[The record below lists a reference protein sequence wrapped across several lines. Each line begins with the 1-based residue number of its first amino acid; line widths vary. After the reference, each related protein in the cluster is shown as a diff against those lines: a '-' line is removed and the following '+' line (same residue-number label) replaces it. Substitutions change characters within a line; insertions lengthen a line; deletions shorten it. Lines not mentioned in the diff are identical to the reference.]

1 MAGVMKFPD
10 QHKTKFLPLFFS
22 GVILLLSACSAGGQE
37 PPPDPGVT
45 TPIYAQLSVNGVNQK
60 ALYEFNLEHKGE
72 VQIEVRDYTK
82 LSEGGKQGVDL
93 LMTEITA
100 GRGPDIIELGTSGE
114 TSQLSYRR
122 LAEQGYLEDLWP
134 YIEEDP
140 GLGRGE
146 NGLLKGVL
154 EAPLQA
160 AKINGGLY
168 AIFEK
173 VQLHTLV
180 GAKSVVGDHPG
191 WTPEELLNI
200 FAAMP
205 DGSVILED
213 YHNWKDPS
221 VKQRFFTSLLY
232 GFSDLFIDW
241 EEGKCFFDGDRFRSL
256 LELTSCL
263 PDQHDLERV
272 CANQFEAQSEHFNRL
287 RDGVVML
294 EDTGFGNMVEWRTR
308 YDWFF
313 GGSSYV
319 GYPVDDGSSGSYF
332 EPVGIK
338 LAMSST
344 CRDKE
349 AAWLYM
355 RQMYNLPVN
364 YEIRGFHVGKTWYR
378 TELRAAMTDLCYTR
392 IGTEIV
398 QFPPLTRKEH
408 ARIQE
413 LCDSTARSSL
423 LVDQELVDLV
433 MEAAGPYFAGDKTLD
448 ETVRLIQSR
457 AELYVNENR

>member
-1 MAGVMKFPD
+1 M
-10 QHKTKFLPLFFS
+10 
-22 GVILLLSACSAGGQE
+22 
-37 PPPDPGVT
+37 
-45 TPIYAQLSVNGVNQK
+45 
-60 ALYEFNLEHKGE
+60 
-72 VQIEVRDYTK
+72 
-82 LSEGGKQGVDL
+82 
-93 LMTEITA
+93 
-100 GRGPDIIELGTSGE
+100 
-114 TSQLSYRR
+114 
-122 LAEQGYLEDLWP
+122 EDLWP

-272 CANQFEAQSEHFNRL
+272 CANQLEAQSEHFNRL

-344 CRDKE
+344 CRNKE

-355 RQMYNLPVN
+355 RQMYYSLGK
-364 YEIRGFHVGKTWYR
+364 YGQGIDVGKMLYR
-378 TELRAAMTDLCYTR
+378 RELRAAMTDLCYTR

>member
-1 MAGVMKFPD
+1 MK
-10 QHKTKFLPLFFS
+10 KRALSVLAAC
-22 GVILLLSACSAGGQE
+22 ILLFSACSAGGQE

-45 TPIYAQLSVNGVNQK
+45 TLIYAKISENGVDQK
-60 ALYEFNLEHKGE
+60 RLSAFNREHKGE

-272 CANQFEAQSEHFNRL
+272 CANQLEAQSEHFNRL

-294 EDTGFGNMVEWRTR
+294 EDAGFGHWGEWRTR

-313 GGSSYV
+313 GESSYV

-344 CRDKE
+344 CRNKE

-355 RQMYNLPVN
+355 RQMYYSLGK
-364 YEIRGFHVGKTWYR
+364 YGQGIDVGKMLYR
-378 TELRAAMTDLCYTR
+378 RELRAAMTDLCYTR
-392 IGTEIV
+392 IGTEII
-398 QFPPLTRKEH
+398 QFLPLTRKEH

>member
-1 MAGVMKFPD
+1 MKSLD
-10 QHKTKFLPLFFS
+10 QHKTQFLPLFFS
-22 GVILLLSACSAGGQE
+22 SVILLLAACSAGGQKAVLE
-37 PPPDPGVT
+37 ADPGVT
-45 TPIYAQLSVNGVNQK
+45 TLIYAQLSANGVNQEVLNK
-60 ALYEFNLEHKGE
+60 FNLEHKGE

-294 EDTGFGNMVEWRTR
+294 EDAGFGHWGEWRTR

-313 GGSSYV
+313 GESSYV

-344 CRDKE
+344 CRNKE

-355 RQMYNLPVN
+355 RQMYYSLGK
-364 YEIRGFHVGKTWYR
+364 YGQGIDVGKMLYR
-378 TELRAAMTDLCYTR
+378 RELRAAMTDLCYTR

>member
-1 MAGVMKFPD
+1 MK
-10 QHKTKFLPLFFS
+10 KRALSVLAAC
-22 GVILLLSACSAGGQE
+22 ILLFSACSAGGQE

-45 TPIYAQLSVNGVNQK
+45 TLIYAQLSANGVNQK
-60 ALYEFNLEHKGE
+60 ALYQFNREHKGE
-72 VQIEVRDYTK
+72 MQIEVRDYTK

-272 CANQFEAQSEHFNRL
+272 CANQLEAQSEHFNRL

-294 EDTGFGNMVEWRTR
+294 EDAGFGHWGEWRTR

-313 GGSSYV
+313 GESSYV

-344 CRDKE
+344 CRNKE

-355 RQMYNLPVN
+355 RQMYYSLGK
-364 YEIRGFHVGKTWYR
+364 YGQGIDVGKMLYR
-378 TELRAAMTDLCYTR
+378 RELRAAMTDLCYTR

>member
-1 MAGVMKFPD
+1 MK
-10 QHKTKFLPLFFS
+10 KRALSVLAAC
-22 GVILLLSACSAGGQE
+22 ILLFSACSAGGQE

-45 TPIYAQLSVNGVNQK
+45 TLIYAKISENGVDQK
-60 ALYEFNLEHKGE
+60 RLSAFNREHKGE

-272 CANQFEAQSEHFNRL
+272 CANQLEAQSEHFNRL

-344 CRDKE
+344 CRNKE

-355 RQMYNLPVN
+355 RQMYYSLGK
-364 YEIRGFHVGKTWYR
+364 YGQGIDVGKMLYR
-378 TELRAAMTDLCYTR
+378 RELRAAMTDLCYTR

>member
-1 MAGVMKFPD
+1 MKRFWV
-10 QHKTKFLPLFFS
+10 FLLTAALAFT
-22 GVILLLSACSAGGQE
+22 ACSAGGQE

-45 TPIYAQLSVNGVNQK
+45 TLIYAQLSANSVNQK
-60 ALYEFNLEHKGE
+60 ALYQFNLEHKGE

-140 GLGRGE
+140 GLGWGE

-173 VQLHTLV
+173 AQLHTLV
-180 GAKSVVGDHPG
+180 GAKSVVGDRTG
-191 WTPEELLNI
+191 WTPEELLDT

-241 EEGKCFFDGDRFRSL
+241 EEGKCFFDGERFRSL

-344 CRDKE
+344 CRNKE

-355 RQMYNLPVN
+355 RQMYYSLGK
-364 YEIRGFHVGKTWYR
+364 YGQGIDVGKMLYR
-378 TELRAAMTDLCYTR
+378 RELRAAMTDLCYTR

>member
-1 MAGVMKFPD
+1 MKRFWV
-10 QHKTKFLPLFFS
+10 FLLAAALAFT
-22 GVILLLSACSAGGQE
+22 ACSAGGRE

-45 TPIYAQLSVNGVNQK
+45 TLIYAQLSANGVNQK
-60 ALYEFNLEHKGE
+60 ALYEFNREHKGE

-100 GRGPDIIELGTSGE
+100 GRGPDIIELGTSRE

-180 GAKSVVGDHPG
+180 GAKSMVGDHPG

-272 CANQFEAQSEHFNRL
+272 CANQLEAQSEHFNRL

-294 EDTGFGNMVEWRTR
+294 EDAGFGHWGEWRTR

-313 GGSSYV
+313 GESSYV

-355 RQMYNLPVN
+355 RQMYYSLGK
-364 YEIRGFHVGKTWYR
+364 YGQGIDVGKMLYR
-378 TELRAAMTDLCYTR
+378 RELRAAMTDLCYTR

>member
-1 MAGVMKFPD
+1 MKRFWV
-10 QHKTKFLPLFFS
+10 FLLAAALAFT
-22 GVILLLSACSAGGQE
+22 ACSAGGRE

-45 TPIYAQLSVNGVNQK
+45 TLIYAQLSANGVNQEVLNK
-60 ALYEFNLEHKGE
+60 FNLEHKGE

-241 EEGKCFFDGDRFRSL
+241 AEGKCFFDGDRFRSL

-272 CANQFEAQSEHFNRL
+272 CANQLEAQSEHFNRL

-294 EDTGFGNMVEWRTR
+294 EDAGFGHWGEWRTR

-313 GGSSYV
+313 GESSYV

-344 CRDKE
+344 CRNKE

-355 RQMYNLPVN
+355 RQMYYSLGK
-364 YEIRGFHVGKTWYR
+364 YGQGIDVGKMLYR
-378 TELRAAMTDLCYTR
+378 RELRAAMTDLCYTR

>member
-1 MAGVMKFPD
+1 MKRFWV
-10 QHKTKFLPLFFS
+10 FLLAAALAFT
-22 GVILLLSACSAGGQE
+22 ACSAGGQE
-37 PPPDPGVT
+37 PPPDPGVIT
-45 TPIYAQLSVNGVNQK
+45 LIYAQLSANSVNQK
-60 ALYEFNLEHKGE
+60 ALYQFNLEHKGE

-272 CANQFEAQSEHFNRL
+272 CANQLEAQSEHFNRL

-294 EDTGFGNMVEWRTR
+294 EDAGFGHWGEWRTR

-313 GGSSYV
+313 GESSYV

-344 CRDKE
+344 CRNKE

-355 RQMYNLPVN
+355 RQMYYSLGK
-364 YEIRGFHVGKTWYR
+364 YGQGIDVGKMLYR
-378 TELRAAMTDLCYTR
+378 RELRAAMTDLCYTR

>member
-1 MAGVMKFPD
+1 MK
-10 QHKTKFLPLFFS
+10 KRALSVLAAC
-22 GVILLLSACSAGGQE
+22 ILLFSACSAGGQE

-45 TPIYAQLSVNGVNQK
+45 TLIYAQLSVNGVNQK
-60 ALYEFNLEHKGE
+60 ALYEFNREHKGE

-355 RQMYNLPVN
+355 RQMYYSLGK
-364 YEIRGFHVGKTWYR
+364 YGQGIDVGKMLYR
-378 TELRAAMTDLCYTR
+378 RELRAAMTDLCYTR

-448 ETVRLIQSR
+448 ETVQLIQNR
-457 AELYVNENR
+457 AALYVNEQK

>member
-1 MAGVMKFPD
+1 MK
-10 QHKTKFLPLFFS
+10 KRALSVLAAC
-22 GVILLLSACSAGGQE
+22 ILLFSACSAGGQE

-45 TPIYAQLSVNGVNQK
+45 TLIYAQLSVNGVNQK

-100 GRGPDIIELGTSGE
+100 GRGPDIIELGPSGE

-294 EDTGFGNMVEWRTR
+294 EDAGFGHWGEWRTR

-344 CRDKE
+344 CRNKE

-355 RQMYNLPVN
+355 RQMYYSLGK
-364 YEIRGFHVGKTWYR
+364 YGQGIDVGKMLYR
-378 TELRAAMTDLCYTR
+378 RELRAAMTDLCYTR

>member
-1 MAGVMKFPD
+1 MK
-10 QHKTKFLPLFFS
+10 KRALSVLAAC
-22 GVILLLSACSAGGQE
+22 ILLFSACSAGGQE

-45 TPIYAQLSVNGVNQK
+45 TLIYAQLSVNGVNQK
-60 ALYEFNLEHKGE
+60 ALYEFNREHKGE
-72 VQIEVRDYTK
+72 MQIEVRDYTK

-294 EDTGFGNMVEWRTR
+294 EDAGFGHWGEWRTR

-313 GGSSYV
+313 GESSYV

-344 CRDKE
+344 CRNKE

-355 RQMYNLPVN
+355 RQMYYSLGK
-364 YEIRGFHVGKTWYR
+364 YGQGIDVGKMLYR
-378 TELRAAMTDLCYTR
+378 RELRAAMTDLCYTR

>member
-1 MAGVMKFPD
+1 MK
-10 QHKTKFLPLFFS
+10 KRALSVLAAC
-22 GVILLLSACSAGGQE
+22 ILLFSACSAGGQE
-37 PPPDPGVT
+37 PPPDPGVIT
-45 TPIYAQLSVNGVNQK
+45 LIYAQLSANSVNQK
-60 ALYEFNLEHKGE
+60 ALYQFNLEHKGE

-241 EEGKCFFDGDRFRSL
+241 EEGKCFFDGERFRSL

-272 CANQFEAQSEHFNRL
+272 CANQLEAQSEHFNRL

-344 CRDKE
+344 CRNKE

-355 RQMYNLPVN
+355 RQMYYSLGK
-364 YEIRGFHVGKTWYR
+364 YGQGIDVGKMLYR
-378 TELRAAMTDLCYTR
+378 RELRAAMTDLCYTR

>member
-1 MAGVMKFPD
+1 MKRFWV
-10 QHKTKFLPLFFS
+10 FLLAAALAFT
-22 GVILLLSACSAGGQE
+22 ACSAGGQKAVLE
-37 PPPDPGVT
+37 ADPGVT
-45 TPIYAQLSVNGVNQK
+45 TLIYAQLSANGVNQEVLNK
-60 ALYEFNLEHKGE
+60 FNLEHKGE

-100 GRGPDIIELGTSGE
+100 GRGPDIIELGTSRE

-180 GAKSVVGDHPG
+180 GAKSMVGDHPG

-344 CRDKE
+344 CRNKE

-355 RQMYNLPVN
+355 RQMYYSLGK
-364 YEIRGFHVGKTWYR
+364 YGQGIDVGKMLYR
-378 TELRAAMTDLCYTR
+378 RELRAAMTDLCYTR

>member
-1 MAGVMKFPD
+1 MKRFWV
-10 QHKTKFLPLFFS
+10 FLLAAALAFT
-22 GVILLLSACSAGGQE
+22 ACSAGGQE
-37 PPPDPGVT
+37 PPPDPGVIT
-45 TPIYAQLSVNGVNQK
+45 LIYAQLSANSVNQK
-60 ALYEFNLEHKGE
+60 ALYQFNLEHKGE

-100 GRGPDIIELGTSGE
+100 GRGPGIIELGTPGE

-344 CRDKE
+344 CRNKE

-355 RQMYNLPVN
+355 RQMYYSLGK
-364 YEIRGFHVGKTWYR
+364 YGQGIDVGKMLYR
-378 TELRAAMTDLCYTR
+378 RELRAAMTDLCYTR

>member
-1 MAGVMKFPD
+1 MKRFWV
-10 QHKTKFLPLFFS
+10 FLLAAALAFT
-22 GVILLLSACSAGGQE
+22 ACSAGGQKAVLE
-37 PPPDPGVT
+37 ADPGVT
-45 TPIYAQLSVNGVNQK
+45 TLIYAQLSANGVNQEVLNK
-60 ALYEFNLEHKGE
+60 FNLEHKGE

-100 GRGPDIIELGTSGE
+100 GRGPDIIELGTSRE

-294 EDTGFGNMVEWRTR
+294 EDAGFGHWGEWRTR

-313 GGSSYV
+313 GESSYV

-344 CRDKE
+344 CRNKE

-355 RQMYNLPVN
+355 RQMYYSLGK
-364 YEIRGFHVGKTWYR
+364 YGQGIDVGKMLYR
-378 TELRAAMTDLCYTR
+378 RELRAAMTDLCYTR
-392 IGTEIV
+392 IGAEII

>member
-1 MAGVMKFPD
+1 MKFPD
-10 QHKTKFLPLFFS
+10 QRKTKFLPLFFS

-45 TPIYAQLSVNGVNQK
+45 TLIYAQLSVNGVNQK
-60 ALYEFNLEHKGE
+60 ALYEFNREHKGE

-180 GAKSVVGDHPG
+180 GAKSVVGDHPA

-241 EEGKCFFDGDRFRSL
+241 EEGKCFFDGERFRSL

-338 LAMSST
+338 LAMSSA

-392 IGTEIV
+392 IGTEII
-398 QFPPLTRKEH
+398 QFLPLTRKEH

>member
-1 MAGVMKFPD
+1 MKRFWV
-10 QHKTKFLPLFFS
+10 FLLAAALAFT
-22 GVILLLSACSAGGQE
+22 ACSAGGQE
-37 PPPDPGVT
+37 QAPDPGVT
-45 TPIYAQLSVNGVNQK
+45 TLIYAQLSANSVNQK
-60 ALYEFNLEHKGE
+60 ALYQFNLEHKGE

-100 GRGPDIIELGTSGE
+100 GRGPDIIELGSSGE

-140 GLGRGE
+140 GLGREE

-173 VQLHTLV
+173 AQLHTLV
-180 GAKSVVGDHPG
+180 GAKSVVGDRTG
-191 WTPEELLNI
+191 WTPEELLDT

-241 EEGKCFFDGDRFRSL
+241 EEGKCFFDGERFRSL
-256 LELTSCL
+256 LELTSRL
-263 PDQHDLERV
+263 PDQNDLERV
-272 CANQFEAQSEHFNRL
+272 CANQLEAQNEHFNRL

-294 EDTGFGNMVEWRTR
+294 EDTGFGNLVGWRTR

-313 GGSSYV
+313 GESAYV
-319 GYPVDDGSSGSYF
+319 GYPVDDGSPGSYF

-349 AAWLYM
+349 AAWQYM
-355 RQMYNLPVN
+355 RQMYDLPV
-364 YEIRGFHVGKTWYR
+364 EIRGFNVGKAWYR
-378 TELRAAMTDLCYTR
+378 RELRSAMTDLCYTR

>member
-1 MAGVMKFPD
+1 MK
-10 QHKTKFLPLFFS
+10 KRALSVLAAC
-22 GVILLLSACSAGGQE
+22 ILLFSACSAGGQE

-45 TPIYAQLSVNGVNQK
+45 TLIYAQLSANGVNQK
-60 ALYEFNLEHKGE
+60 ALYQFNREHKGE
-72 VQIEVRDYTK
+72 MQIEVRDYTK

-294 EDTGFGNMVEWRTR
+294 EDAGFGHWGEWRTR

-313 GGSSYV
+313 GESSYV

-355 RQMYNLPVN
+355 RQMYYSLGK
-364 YEIRGFHVGKTWYR
+364 YGQGIDVGKMLYR
-378 TELRAAMTDLCYTR
+378 RELRAAMTDLCYTR

>member
-1 MAGVMKFPD
+1 MK
-10 QHKTKFLPLFFS
+10 KRALSVLAAC
-22 GVILLLSACSAGGQE
+22 ILLFSACSAGGQE

-45 TPIYAQLSVNGVNQK
+45 TLIYAQLSANGVNQK
-60 ALYEFNLEHKGE
+60 ALYQFNREHKGE
-72 VQIEVRDYTK
+72 MQIEVRDYTK

-294 EDTGFGNMVEWRTR
+294 EDAGFGHWGEWRTR

-313 GGSSYV
+313 GESSYV

-344 CRDKE
+344 CRNKE

-355 RQMYNLPVN
+355 RQMYYSLGK
-364 YEIRGFHVGKTWYR
+364 YGQGIDVGKMLYR
-378 TELRAAMTDLCYTR
+378 RELRAAMTDLCYTR

>member
-1 MAGVMKFPD
+1 MKRFWV
-10 QHKTKFLPLFFS
+10 FLLTAALAFT
-22 GVILLLSACSAGGQE
+22 ACSAGGQE
-37 PPPDPGVT
+37 PPPDPGVIT
-45 TPIYAQLSVNGVNQK
+45 LIYAQLSANSVNQK
-60 ALYEFNLEHKGE
+60 ALYQFNLEHKGE

-173 VQLHTLV
+173 AQLHTLV
-180 GAKSVVGDHPG
+180 GAKSVVGDRTG
-191 WTPEELLNI
+191 WTPEELLDT

-272 CANQFEAQSEHFNRL
+272 CANQLEAQSEHFNRL

-294 EDTGFGNMVEWRTR
+294 EDAGFGHWGEWRTR

-313 GGSSYV
+313 GESSYV

-355 RQMYNLPVN
+355 RQMYYSLGK
-364 YEIRGFHVGKTWYR
+364 YGQGIDVGKMLYR
-378 TELRAAMTDLCYTR
+378 RELRAAMTDLCYTR

>member
-1 MAGVMKFPD
+1 MK
-10 QHKTKFLPLFFS
+10 KRALSVLAAC
-22 GVILLLSACSAGGQE
+22 ILLFSACSAGGQE
-37 PPPDPGVT
+37 PPPDPGVIT
-45 TPIYAQLSVNGVNQK
+45 LIYAQLSANSVNQK
-60 ALYEFNLEHKGE
+60 ALYQFNLEHKGE

-180 GAKSVVGDHPG
+180 GAKSMVGDHPG

-241 EEGKCFFDGDRFRSL
+241 EEGKCFFDGERFRSL

-294 EDTGFGNMVEWRTR
+294 EDAGFGHWGEWRTR

-313 GGSSYV
+313 GESSYV

-355 RQMYNLPVN
+355 RQMYYSLGK
-364 YEIRGFHVGKTWYR
+364 YGQGIDVGKMLYR
-378 TELRAAMTDLCYTR
+378 RELRAAMTDLCYTR

>member
-1 MAGVMKFPD
+1 MKRFWV
-10 QHKTKFLPLFFS
+10 FLLAAALAFT
-22 GVILLLSACSAGGQE
+22 ACSAGGQE
-37 PPPDPGVT
+37 PPPDPGVIT
-45 TPIYAQLSVNGVNQK
+45 LIYPQLSANSVNQK
-60 ALYEFNLEHKGE
+60 ALYQFNLEHKGE

-272 CANQFEAQSEHFNRL
+272 CANQLEAQSEHFNRL

-294 EDTGFGNMVEWRTR
+294 EDAGFGHWGEWRTR

-313 GGSSYV
+313 GESSYV

-344 CRDKE
+344 CRNKE

-355 RQMYNLPVN
+355 RQMYYSLGK
-364 YEIRGFHVGKTWYR
+364 YGQGIDVGKMLYR
-378 TELRAAMTDLCYTR
+378 RELRAAMTDLCYTR

>member
-1 MAGVMKFPD
+1 MKRFWV
-10 QHKTKFLPLFFS
+10 FLLAAALAFT
-22 GVILLLSACSAGGQE
+22 ACSAGGQKAVLE
-37 PPPDPGVT
+37 ADPGVT
-45 TPIYAQLSVNGVNQK
+45 TLIYAQLSVNGVNQK
-60 ALYEFNLEHKGE
+60 ALYEFNREHKGE

-272 CANQFEAQSEHFNRL
+272 CANQLEAQSEHFNRL

-294 EDTGFGNMVEWRTR
+294 EDAGFGHWGEWRTR

-313 GGSSYV
+313 GESSYV

-344 CRDKE
+344 CRNKE

-355 RQMYNLPVN
+355 RQMYYSLGK
-364 YEIRGFHVGKTWYR
+364 YGQGIDVGKMLYR
-378 TELRAAMTDLCYTR
+378 RELRAAMTDLCYTR

>member
-1 MAGVMKFPD
+1 MKRFWV
-10 QHKTKFLPLFFS
+10 FLLAAALAFT
-22 GVILLLSACSAGGQE
+22 ACSAGGRE

-45 TPIYAQLSVNGVNQK
+45 TLIYAQLSANGVNQEVLNK
-60 ALYEFNLEHKGE
+60 FNLEHKGE

-173 VQLHTLV
+173 AQLHTLV
-180 GAKSVVGDHPG
+180 GAKSVVGDRTG
-191 WTPEELLNI
+191 WTPEELLDT

-213 YHNWKDPS
+213 YQNWKDPS

-241 EEGKCFFDGDRFRSL
+241 EEGKCFFDGERFRSL
-256 LELTSCL
+256 LELTSRL
-263 PDQHDLERV
+263 PDQNDLERV
-272 CANQFEAQSEHFNRL
+272 CANQLEAQSEHFNRL

-294 EDTGFGNMVEWRTR
+294 EDTGFGHRGEWRTR

-313 GGSSYV
+313 GESAYV
-319 GYPVDDGSSGSYF
+319 GYPVDDGSPGSYF

-344 CRDKE
+344 CRNKE

-355 RQMYNLPVN
+355 RQMYYSLGK
-364 YEIRGFHVGKTWYR
+364 YGQGIDVGKMLYR
-378 TELRAAMTDLCYTR
+378 RELRAAMTDLCYTR

-398 QFPPLTRKEH
+398 QFLPLTRKEH

>member
-1 MAGVMKFPD
+1 MKSLD
-10 QHKTKFLPLFFS
+10 QHKTQFLPLFFS
-22 GVILLLSACSAGGQE
+22 SVILLLAACSAGGQKAVLE
-37 PPPDPGVT
+37 ADPGVT
-45 TPIYAQLSVNGVNQK
+45 TLIYAQLSANGVNQEVLNK
-60 ALYEFNLEHKGE
+60 FNLEHKGE

-241 EEGKCFFDGDRFRSL
+241 EEGKCFFDGERFRSL

-344 CRDKE
+344 CRNKE

-355 RQMYNLPVN
+355 RQMYYSLGK
-364 YEIRGFHVGKTWYR
+364 YGQGIDVGKMLYR
-378 TELRAAMTDLCYTR
+378 RELRAAMTDLCYTR

>member
-1 MAGVMKFPD
+1 MK
-10 QHKTKFLPLFFS
+10 KRALSVLAAC
-22 GVILLLSACSAGGQE
+22 ILLFSACSAGGQE

-45 TPIYAQLSVNGVNQK
+45 TLIYAQLSANGVNQK
-60 ALYEFNLEHKGE
+60 ALYQFNREHKGE
-72 VQIEVRDYTK
+72 MQIEVRDYTK

-272 CANQFEAQSEHFNRL
+272 CANQLEAQSEHFNRL

-313 GGSSYV
+313 GESSYV

-344 CRDKE
+344 CRNKE

-355 RQMYNLPVN
+355 RQMYYSLGK
-364 YEIRGFHVGKTWYR
+364 YGQGIDVGKMLYR
-378 TELRAAMTDLCYTR
+378 RELRAAMTDLCYTR
-392 IGTEIV
+392 IGTEII
-398 QFPPLTRKEH
+398 QFLPLTRKEH

>member
-1 MAGVMKFPD
+1 MK
-10 QHKTKFLPLFFS
+10 KRALSVLAAC
-22 GVILLLSACSAGGQE
+22 ILLFSACSAGGQE

-45 TPIYAQLSVNGVNQK
+45 TLIYAKISENGVDQK
-60 ALYEFNLEHKGE
+60 RLSAFNREHKGE

-294 EDTGFGNMVEWRTR
+294 EDAGFGHWGEWRTR

-313 GGSSYV
+313 GESSYV

-344 CRDKE
+344 CRNKE

-355 RQMYNLPVN
+355 RQMYYSLGK
-364 YEIRGFHVGKTWYR
+364 YGQGIDVGKMLYR
-378 TELRAAMTDLCYTR
+378 RELRAAMTDLCYTR
-392 IGTEIV
+392 IGTEII
-398 QFPPLTRKEH
+398 QFLPLTRKEH

>member
-1 MAGVMKFPD
+1 MK
-10 QHKTKFLPLFFS
+10 KRALSVLAAC
-22 GVILLLSACSAGGQE
+22 ILLFSACSAGGQE

-45 TPIYAQLSVNGVNQK
+45 TLIYAQLSANGVNQK
-60 ALYEFNLEHKGE
+60 ALYQFNREHKGE
-72 VQIEVRDYTK
+72 MQIEVRDYTK

-313 GGSSYV
+313 GESSYV

-344 CRDKE
+344 CRNKE

-355 RQMYNLPVN
+355 RQMYYSLGK
-364 YEIRGFHVGKTWYR
+364 YGQGIDVGKMLYR
-378 TELRAAMTDLCYTR
+378 RELRAAMTDLCYTR

>member
-1 MAGVMKFPD
+1 MK
-10 QHKTKFLPLFFS
+10 KRALSVLAAC
-22 GVILLLSACSAGGQE
+22 ILLFSACSAGGQE

-45 TPIYAQLSVNGVNQK
+45 TLIYAQLSANGVNQK
-60 ALYEFNLEHKGE
+60 ALYQFNREHKGE
-72 VQIEVRDYTK
+72 MQIEVRDYTK

-272 CANQFEAQSEHFNRL
+272 CANQLEAQSEHFNRL

-344 CRDKE
+344 CRNKE

-355 RQMYNLPVN
+355 RQMYYSLGK
-364 YEIRGFHVGKTWYR
+364 YGQGIDVGKMLYR
-378 TELRAAMTDLCYTR
+378 RELRAAMTDLCYTR

>member
-1 MAGVMKFPD
+1 MKRFWV
-10 QHKTKFLPLFFS
+10 FLLTAALAFT
-22 GVILLLSACSAGGQE
+22 ACSAGGQE

-45 TPIYAQLSVNGVNQK
+45 TLIYAQLSANGVNQK
-60 ALYEFNLEHKGE
+60 ALYEFNREHKGE

-294 EDTGFGNMVEWRTR
+294 EDAGFGHWGEWRTR

-313 GGSSYV
+313 GESSYV

-344 CRDKE
+344 CRNKE

-355 RQMYNLPVN
+355 RQMYYSLGK
-364 YEIRGFHVGKTWYR
+364 YGQGIDVGKMLYR
-378 TELRAAMTDLCYTR
+378 RELRAAMTDLCYTR
-392 IGTEIV
+392 IGTEII
-398 QFPPLTRKEH
+398 QFLPLTRKEH

>member
-1 MAGVMKFPD
+1 MKRFWV
-10 QHKTKFLPLFFS
+10 FLLAAALAFT
-22 GVILLLSACSAGGQE
+22 ACSAGGRE

-45 TPIYAQLSVNGVNQK
+45 TLIYAQLSANGVNQK
-60 ALYEFNLEHKGE
+60 ALYEFNREHKGE

-100 GRGPDIIELGTSGE
+100 GRGPDIIELGTSRE

-154 EAPLQA
+154 ESPLQA

-180 GAKSVVGDHPG
+180 GAKSMVGDHPG

-213 YHNWKDPS
+213 YHNWKAPS

-294 EDTGFGNMVEWRTR
+294 EDAGFGHWGEWRTR

-313 GGSSYV
+313 GESSYV

-344 CRDKE
+344 CRNKE

-355 RQMYNLPVN
+355 RQMYYSLGK
-364 YEIRGFHVGKTWYR
+364 YGQGIDVGKMLYR
-378 TELRAAMTDLCYTR
+378 RELRAAMTDLCYTR
-392 IGTEIV
+392 IGTEII
-398 QFPPLTRKEH
+398 QFLPLTRKEH

>member
-1 MAGVMKFPD
+1 M
-10 QHKTKFLPLFFS
+10 
-22 GVILLLSACSAGGQE
+22 
-37 PPPDPGVT
+37 
-45 TPIYAQLSVNGVNQK
+45 
-60 ALYEFNLEHKGE
+60 
-72 VQIEVRDYTK
+72 
-82 LSEGGKQGVDL
+82 
-93 LMTEITA
+93 
-100 GRGPDIIELGTSGE
+100 
-114 TSQLSYRR
+114 
-122 LAEQGYLEDLWP
+122 
-134 YIEEDP
+134 
-140 GLGRGE
+140 
-146 NGLLKGVL
+146 
-154 EAPLQA
+154 
-160 AKINGGLY
+160 
-168 AIFEK
+168 
-173 VQLHTLV
+173 
-180 GAKSVVGDHPG
+180 VGDHPG

-294 EDTGFGNMVEWRTR
+294 EDAGFGHWGEWRTR

-313 GGSSYV
+313 GESSYV

-344 CRDKE
+344 CRNKE

-355 RQMYNLPVN
+355 RQMYYSLGK
-364 YEIRGFHVGKTWYR
+364 YGQGIDVGKMLYR
-378 TELRAAMTDLCYTR
+378 RELRAAMTDLCYTR

>member
-1 MAGVMKFPD
+1 MKSLD
-10 QHKTKFLPLFFS
+10 QHKTQFLPLFFS
-22 GVILLLSACSAGGQE
+22 SVILLLAACSAGGQKAVLE
-37 PPPDPGVT
+37 ADPGVT
-45 TPIYAQLSVNGVNQK
+45 TLIYAQLSANGVNQEVLNK
-60 ALYEFNLEHKGE
+60 FNLEHKGE

-241 EEGKCFFDGDRFRSL
+241 EEGKCFFDGERFRSL

-294 EDTGFGNMVEWRTR
+294 EDAGFGHWGEWRTR

-313 GGSSYV
+313 GESSYV

-344 CRDKE
+344 CRNKE

-355 RQMYNLPVN
+355 RQMYYSLGK
-364 YEIRGFHVGKTWYR
+364 YGQGIDVGKMLYR
-378 TELRAAMTDLCYTR
+378 RELRAAMTDLCYTR

>member
-1 MAGVMKFPD
+1 MKRFWV
-10 QHKTKFLPLFFS
+10 FLLAAALAFT
-22 GVILLLSACSAGGQE
+22 ACSAGGQE
-37 PPPDPGVT
+37 PPPDPGVIT
-45 TPIYAQLSVNGVNQK
+45 LIYAQLSANSVNQK
-60 ALYEFNLEHKGE
+60 ALYQFNLEHKGE

-294 EDTGFGNMVEWRTR
+294 EDAGFGHWGEWRTR

-313 GGSSYV
+313 GESSYV

-344 CRDKE
+344 CRNKE
-349 AAWLYM
+349 AAWLCM
-355 RQMYNLPVN
+355 RQMYYSLGK
-364 YEIRGFHVGKTWYR
+364 YGQGIDVGKMLYR
-378 TELRAAMTDLCYTR
+378 RELRAAMTDLCYTR

>member
-1 MAGVMKFPD
+1 MKRFWV
-10 QHKTKFLPLFFS
+10 FLLAAALAFT
-22 GVILLLSACSAGGQE
+22 ACSAGGQE

-45 TPIYAQLSVNGVNQK
+45 TLIYAQLSVNGVNQK
-60 ALYEFNLEHKGE
+60 ALYEFNREHKGE

-180 GAKSVVGDHPG
+180 GAKSVVGDHPS

-294 EDTGFGNMVEWRTR
+294 EDAGFGHWGEWRTR

-313 GGSSYV
+313 GESSYV

-344 CRDKE
+344 CRNKE

-355 RQMYNLPVN
+355 RQMYYSLGK
-364 YEIRGFHVGKTWYR
+364 YGQGIDVGKMLYR
-378 TELRAAMTDLCYTR
+378 RELRAAMTDLCYTR

>member
-1 MAGVMKFPD
+1 MK
-10 QHKTKFLPLFFS
+10 KRALSVLAAC
-22 GVILLLSACSAGGQE
+22 ILLFSACSAGGQE
-37 PPPDPGVT
+37 PPPDPGVIT
-45 TPIYAQLSVNGVNQK
+45 LIYAQLSANSVNQK
-60 ALYEFNLEHKGE
+60 ALYQFNLEHKGE

-272 CANQFEAQSEHFNRL
+272 CANQLEAQSEHFNRL

-294 EDTGFGNMVEWRTR
+294 EDAGFGHWGEWRTR

-313 GGSSYV
+313 GESSYV

-344 CRDKE
+344 CRNKE

-355 RQMYNLPVN
+355 RQMYYSLGK
-364 YEIRGFHVGKTWYR
+364 YGQGIDVGKMLYR
-378 TELRAAMTDLCYTR
+378 RELRAAMTDLCYTR

-448 ETVRLIQSR
+448 ETVQLIQNR
-457 AELYVNENR
+457 ATLYVNEQK